1 MTPIGFD
8 TETHL
13 ISAGNIIPRLVC
25 ASFCVDASQKW
36 VRGNNDE
43 QLLKDIA
50 YMLWACQ
57 NVGGTEQFKIII
69 QNASFDIS
77 VVMRYLADIQVGLQ
91 KGDPKLAKELYALV
105 WQLLDDSMDRELD
118 QGLGGGP
125 EGVLI
130 SDTLIRE
137 KLFWLSTRG
146 QVEGQF
152 SLADLVKRYFDV
164 DISEGKADQV
174 DAQGKKNGPGVWR
187 MRYSELDGVPAEQYP
202 PEAYQYALD
211 DAVWARQVWLEQEKI
226 RAPLGHGSMNSE
238 SLQVYAD
245 TVLRISS
252 SHGMLL
258 DRERVAKVT
267 ERVAAEIT
275 PDKMKPLIDAGVL
288 RPNGSIDT
296 TVMKG
301 FVEQAWAKLGRLP
314 RYTDKGAIS
323 LDDET
328 RTDLAGLCPIIDL
341 YSHRQKYQ
349 KILTAFLPN
358 LNGGTVFTNYSILKE
373 TGRTSSFGNDKKK
386 SDYPAVN
393 IQQIP
398 RADGIRECF
407 KAREGYVW
415 VSVDYSALEL
425 CSVAQVT
432 YRLFGRS
439 VHLDKI
445 NQGYNLHSF
454 LGAKIAARTEPE
466 LVNGESDPDTVYR
479 ILEGKRKCKAAEG
492 TPEGV
497 AKERATHYRTLAKP
511 TGLGFPG
518 GLGPTTMV
526 TYAKTTYEVD
536 MDLDTASKLRD
547 FWRQTYPEMVQFFSW
562 VNRQEVGGQGIY
574 AYTTDGFNRYRTGAT
589 FCATANGKCMQSLS
603 ADGAKRAVAWLGRAF
618 YGGLPPDNPYSAL
631 EGCRMLAFIHDEV
644 IAEVPEDEKLTL
656 RAQLISDLMVMA
668 MKESMPDVLITA
680 EPAVMRNWSK
690 KAEPVWSR
698 NEDGEKI
705 LIPFDDDPEL

>member
-1 MTPIGFD
+1 MIPIGFD

-25 ASFCVDASQKW
+25 ASFCVDDTQKW

-43 QLLKDIA
+43 QLLRDLA
-50 YMLWACQ
+50 EMFRGAAST
-57 NVGGTEQFKIII
+57 GPEAFKVII
-69 QNASFDIS
+69 QNAAFDIT
-77 VVMRYLADIQVGLQ
+77 VILRYLADIQVGLQ
-91 KGDPKLAKELYALV
+91 KGDPKLAKELYQLV

-130 SDTLIRE
+130 SDTLVRE

-164 DISEGKADQV
+164 DISAGKEAEGA
-174 DAQGKKNGPGVWR
+174 WR

-202 PEAYQYALD
+202 PEAYQYALG
-211 DAVWARQVWLEQEKI
+211 DAVWARAVWLEQEKI

-238 SLQVYAD
+238 SLQIYAD

-252 SHGMLL
+252 SHGMLIDK
-258 DRERVAKVT
+258 DRVKE
-267 ERVAAEIT
+267 VAARMEAEVAAS
-275 PDKMKPLIDAGVL
+275 KMQPLVDAGVL
-288 RPNGSIDT
+288 RPNGSVNT

-301 FVEQAWAKLGRLP
+301 FVERAWATLGRLP

-328 RTDLAGLCPIIDL
+328 RTDLAGIDPIIDL
-341 YSHRQKYQ
+341 YSHRQEYQ

-358 LNGGTVFTNYSILKE
+358 LTGNTVYTNYSILKE

-393 IQQIP
+393 IQQMP
-398 RADGIRECF
+398 KKEGVRECF
-407 KAREGYVW
+407 KAREGYVL

-432 YRLFGRS
+432 YKLFGRS
-439 VHLDKI
+439 VHLEKI
-445 NQGYNLHSF
+445 NSGYNLHSF
-454 LGAKIAARTEPE
+454 LGAQIAAKVEPV
-466 LVNGESDPDTVYR
+466 LVNYESDPDITYS
-479 ILEGKRKCKAAEG
+479 IFEGKRKAKVMEG
-492 TPEGV
+492 TPEAV
-497 AKERATHYRTLAKP
+497 DKERATHFRTLAKP

-518 GLGPTTMV
+518 GLGPDTMV

-536 MDLDTASKLRD
+536 MDRDTAQQLRE
-547 FWRQTYPEMVQFFSW
+547 FWRQTYPEMVQYFNW
-562 VNRQEVGGQGIY
+562 VNRQQVGACEGIY

-589 FCATANGKCMQSLS
+589 FCATANGKAMQSLS

-618 YGGLPPDNPYSAL
+618 YGGLPEDSPYAAL
-631 EGCRMLAFIHDEV
+631 KGCRMLAFIHDEV
-644 IAEVPEDEKLTL
+644 ISEVPEDQYLTEKVG
-656 RAQLISDLMVMA
+656 LISDLMVMA
-668 MKESMPDVLITA
+668 MRESMPDVLITTECA
-680 EPAVMRNWSK
+680 AMRNWSK
-690 KAEPVWSR
+690 KAEAVWSR
-698 NEDGEKI
+698 DEDGNKI
-705 LIPFDDDPEL
+705 LVPFDDEVPF